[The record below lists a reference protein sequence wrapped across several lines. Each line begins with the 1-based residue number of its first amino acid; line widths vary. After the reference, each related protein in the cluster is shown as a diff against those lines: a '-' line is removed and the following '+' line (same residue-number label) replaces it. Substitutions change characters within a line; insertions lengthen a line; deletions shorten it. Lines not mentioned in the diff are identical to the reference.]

1 MASVENRMLMLE
13 REGYGKLHTRFVW
26 LICIWLFLSGCQ
38 PYSPY
43 SDLKNIVPTAEKDSA
58 PKERIDLTHVPNAVP
73 RYEERTI
80 AGNKTPYKVMGK
92 VYHVLD
98 EPTHYTDTGLASWYG
113 VKFHGNRTSN
123 GEVYD
128 MYGMTAA
135 HATLPIPSYVKVT
148 NLNNQRSIVVRVNDR
163 GPFHPG
169 RIIDL
174 TYTGAFKLGY
184 LDEGTAPVRVE
195 YIDVD
200 PSQPI
205 LQQVADA
212 SLLNVSVSQA
222 SQQASHVVPV
232 STTSNSEAMIAA
244 PAHEIKLIDEKN
256 GSAFLQVGAFGDR
269 NTAEALKVKLSSS
282 IRPPVNVISVVDA
295 GQEALHKVHIGP
307 LTTYSMISEVK
318 GTLSDMALPTP
329 LLIYKPV
336 N

>member
-1 MASVENRMLMLE
+1 MLKE
-13 REGYGKLHTRFVW
+13 KSKLRTHLILLAPVW
-26 LICIWLFLSGCQ
+26 FFLSGCQ

-43 SDLKNIVPTAEKDSA
+43 ADLKDIIPTAEKDSA
-58 PKERIDLTHVPNAVP
+58 PKESIDLSHVPNAIP
-73 RYEERTI
+73 RHEERTI

-92 VYHVLD
+92 VYHVLN
-98 EPTHYTDTGLASWYG
+98 EPTNYTGTGLASWYG

-184 LDEGTAPVRVE
+184 LNEGTAPVRVE

-200 PSQPI
+200 PSQPL

-222 SQQASHVVPV
+222 SQITMPN
-232 STTSNSEAMIAA
+232 TTSVMAISE
-244 PAHEIKLIDEKN
+244 HDVKLVDDAN
-256 GSAFLQVGAFGDR
+256 GLAFLQVGAFGDR
-269 NTAEALKVKLSSS
+269 NTAEALKMKLSSS
-282 IRPPVNVISVVDA
+282 IRPPINVISVVNADQKA
-295 GQEALHKVHIGP
+295 FHKVHIGP
-307 LTTYSMISEVK
+307 LTTHLMISEVK
-318 GTLSDMALPTP
+318 NTLIDMALPAP
-329 LLIYKPV
+329 LLIYKPS

>member
-1 MASVENRMLMLE
+1 MLE
-13 REGYGKLHTRFVW
+13 EKSEQYVRFKLLLCVW
-26 LICIWLFLSGCQ
+26 FFLSGCQ

-58 PKERIDLTHVPNAVP
+58 PKERIDLTHVPNAIP
-73 RYEERTI
+73 RHEERTI

-92 VYHVLD
+92 VYHVMD
-98 EPTHYTDTGLASWYG
+98 EPTNYVGTGLASWYG
-113 VKFHGNRTSN
+113 VKFHGNHTSN

-174 TYTGAFKLGY
+174 SYTGAFKLGY
-184 LDEGTAPVRVE
+184 LDKGTAPVRVE

-200 PSQPI
+200 PSQPL
-205 LQQVADA
+205 LQQVANA

-222 SQQASHVVPV
+222 SHVT
-232 STTSNSEAMIAA
+232 STAVLPNTEALAESISVA
-244 PAHEIKLIDEKN
+244 PDHTLKLVDDAN
-256 GSAFLQVGAFGDR
+256 GLAFLQVGAFGDR
-269 NTAEALKVKLSSS
+269 NTAEALKMKLSSV
-282 IRPPVNVISVVDA
+282 IRPPINVVSVVNTNH
-295 GQEALHKVHIGP
+295 EAFHKVHIGP
-307 LTTYSMISEVK
+307 LTTYPMMSEVK
-318 GTLSDMALPTP
+318 NILVEMALPVP
-329 LLIYKPV
+329 LLIYKPI

>member
-1 MASVENRMLMLE
+1 MLKGESKRYARLILLASVWF
-13 REGYGKLHTRFVW
+13 Y
-26 LICIWLFLSGCQ
+26 LSGCQ

-43 SDLKNIVPTAEKDSA
+43 ADLKDIIPTAEKDSA
-58 PKERIDLTHVPNAVP
+58 PKERIDLTHVPNAIP
-73 RYEERTI
+73 RHEERTI

-92 VYHVLD
+92 VYHVLN
-98 EPTHYTDTGLASWYG
+98 EPANYTGTGLASWYG

-200 PSQPI
+200 TSLVKTPAEHNVK
-205 LQQVADA
+205 LVDA
-212 SLLNVSVSQA
+212 
-222 SQQASHVVPV
+222 
-232 STTSNSEAMIAA
+232 
-244 PAHEIKLIDEKN
+244 N
-256 GSAFLQVGAFGDR
+256 GLAFLQVGAFSDR
-269 NTAEALKVKLSSS
+269 HAAEALKVRLSPS
-282 IRPPVNVISVVDA
+282 IRPPINVISVVNIDQKA
-295 GQEALHKVHIGP
+295 FHKVHIGP
-307 LTTYSMISEVK
+307 LTTHLMISEVK
-318 GTLSDMALPTP
+318 NTLADMALPTP
-329 LLIYKPV
+329 ILIYKPM

>member
-1 MASVENRMLMLE
+1 MLKGQSKQQVCFIL
-13 REGYGKLHTRFVW
+13 LCVW
-26 LICIWLFLSGCQ
+26 FFLSGCQ

-58 PKERIDLTHVPNAVP
+58 PKERIDLTHVPNAIP
-73 RYEERTI
+73 RHEKRTI

-98 EPTHYTDTGLASWYG
+98 EPTNYIGTGLASWYG

-174 TYTGAFKLGY
+174 SYTGAFKLGY
-184 LDEGTAPVRVE
+184 LDKGTAPVRVE

-212 SLLNVSVSQA
+212 SLLNVSVTQA
-222 SQQASHVVPV
+222 SQV
-232 STTSNSEAMIAA
+232 A
-244 PAHEIKLIDEKN
+244 PAAVLPNTDVMTESIPAASGNTRQLVDNAN
-256 GSAFLQVGAFGDR
+256 GLAFLQVGAFGDR
-269 NTAEALKVKLSSS
+269 DAAEALKMKLSSI
-282 IRPPVNVISVVDA
+282 IRPPIHVISVVHTDQKA
-295 GQEALHKVHIGP
+295 FHKVHIGP
-307 LTTYSMISEVK
+307 LTTQSMMSEVK
-318 GTLSDMALPTP
+318 NILVDMALPAP
-329 LLIYKPV
+329 LLIYKPI

>member
-1 MASVENRMLMLE
+1 MLKE
-13 REGYGKLHTRFVW
+13 KRRLHTHFILLVYV
-26 LICIWLFLSGCQ
+26 WLFLSGCQ

-58 PKERIDLTHVPNAVP
+58 PKERIDLTHVPNAIP

-92 VYHVLD
+92 VYHVMN
-98 EPTHYTDTGLASWYG
+98 EPTNYIGTGLASWYG

-174 TYTGAFKLGY
+174 SYTGAFKLGY
-184 LDEGTAPVRVE
+184 LDKGTAPVRVE
-195 YIDVD
+195 YIDAD
-200 PSQPI
+200 PSQPL
-205 LQQVADA
+205 LQEVADA

-222 SQQASHVVPV
+222 RRVTPASALPNAEVITESV
-232 STTSNSEAMIAA
+232 SAA
-244 PAHEIKLIDEKN
+244 PENVLKLVDDAN
-256 GSAFLQVGAFGDR
+256 GLAFLQVGAFGDP
-269 NTAEALKVKLSSS
+269 NTAEALKMKLSSV
-282 IRPPVNVISVVDA
+282 IRSPINVVSVIHADQKA
-295 GQEALHKVHIGP
+295 FHKVHIGP
-307 LTTYSMISEVK
+307 LTTHLMIFEVK
-318 GTLSDMALPTP
+318 NALADMALPPP
-329 LLIYKPV
+329 LLIYKPT

>member
-1 MASVENRMLMLE
+1 MANIGRRMQILE
-13 REGYGKLHTRFVW
+13 GAGYGKLHVRFIW
-26 LICIWLFLSGCQ
+26 LVGVWLFLGGCQ

-58 PKERIDLTHVPNAVP
+58 PKERIDLAHVPNAVP
-73 RYEERTI
+73 RYEKRTI

-98 EPTHYTDTGLASWYG
+98 EPTNYTGTGLASWYG

-174 TYTGAFKLGY
+174 TYAGAFKLGY

-195 YIDVD
+195 YIAVD

-212 SLLNVSVSQA
+212 SLLNVSIS
-222 SQQASHVVPV
+222 QASHVTPASVAPSSAL
-232 STTSNSEAMIAA
+232 STD
-244 PAHEIKLIDEKN
+244 EIKLVDEEN

-282 IRPPVNVISVVDA
+282 IRPPVNVISVADA
-295 GQEALHKVHIGP
+295 SQGSLHKVHIGP
-307 LTTYSMISEVK
+307 LTTHVMVSEIK
-318 GTLSDMALPTP
+318 NTLNAMALPAP
-329 LLIYKPV
+329 LLIYKPI